1 MSYFREGLFEA
12 LLSAPR
18 YLMNKILYKRQK
30 VIKNKLIIWQQ
41 IKVNVDISNLLC
53 QNFLL
58 SRTFLNTKMLTNF
71 AVCLNKPICVDLKHP
86 LFCLFLNSLTINFLI
101 KCTINFKFWKE
112 KCSLQ
117 YISVIFTEIPGLM
130 VTNKFV
136 SVLSM

>member
-1 MSYFREGLFEA
+1 MDGLVSKDSYSRPSFMTIALATQFRACVAQHVSTPLKTLAKQCLKCESSRWSNFREGSFEA

-30 VIKNKLIIWQQ
+30 VMKNKLIIWQQ

-58 SRTFLNTKMLTNF
+58 LRTFLNTKMLTNF

-86 LFCLFLNSLTINFLI
+86 LFVYF
-101 KCTINFKFWKE
+101 
-112 KCSLQ
+112 
-117 YISVIFTEIPGLM
+117 
-130 VTNKFV
+130 
-136 SVLSM
+136 

>member
-1 MSYFREGLFEA
+1 MDGLVSKDSYSRPSFMTIALATQFRACIAQHVSTPHWAKQCLKCESSRWSNFREGSVAA

-30 VIKNKLIIWQQ
+30 VMKNKLIIWQQ

-58 SRTFLNTKMLTNF
+58 LRTFLNTKMLTNF

-86 LFCLFLNSLTINFLI
+86 LFVYF
-101 KCTINFKFWKE
+101 
-112 KCSLQ
+112 
-117 YISVIFTEIPGLM
+117 
-130 VTNKFV
+130 
-136 SVLSM
+136 